1 MAGQGLIGRRRTA
14 PGRASEER
22 REICLAGRQIPYVLR
37 RSDRRTL
44 GLQVSHHGV
53 KVGVPRPT
61 ADLDVEAFIRSH
73 QDWLLEKLVQ
83 HESRRTSGEFAI
95 ADGAMLP
102 VFGEHCRIRAGAV
115 GRAISWR
122 LGVDGIEELH
132 LPRAGNASAHLTRAL
147 RRRALPWFGERVAE
161 YCFRLGLPVPAVRLS
176 SARTRWGSCSARS
189 GIRLHWRLIH
199 LPPLL
204 IDYVVAHEVAH
215 LLEMNHSPRFWS
227 VVERLYPQWR
237 DARSRLKV
245 AGPLLPVFGSGGGEG
260 SVDED

>member
-1 MAGQGLIGRRRTA
+1 MAGQGLTRRRRTA
-14 PGRASEER
+14 AGLASEER
-22 REICLAGRQIPYVLR
+22 REICLAGRQVAYVLR

-44 GLQVSHHGV
+44 GLQVSHRGV
-53 KVGVPRPT
+53 KVGVPWPT

-73 QDWLLEKLVQ
+73 QDWLLDKLVR
-83 HESRRTSGEFAI
+83 HEARRDPREFAI

-102 VFGEHCRIRAGAV
+102 VFGEHCRIRTGAG
-115 GRAISWR
+115 GRSVSWK
-122 LGVDGIEELH
+122 LGVDGVEELH
-132 LPRAGNASAHLTRAL
+132 LPRAGDAAAHVTRAL
-147 RRRALPWFGERVAE
+147 RRRALPWFGERVVE

-176 SARTRWGSCSARS
+176 SARTRWGSCSSRS

-237 DARSRLKV
+237 DARSQLK
-245 AGPLLPVFGSGGGEG
+245 ASGALLPVFGVAGEG
-260 SVDED
+260 SVDGD